1 MKRQATVSG
10 VAVAASLAAIGL
22 AATPA
27 HADGVYPSEHL
38 DLAPVGGAPLRS
50 GFVQNIKAEG
60 PVVYAHEIFVLNGAG
75 SRATYKVTR
84 NIFPFDSGC
93 SGDNGVSAS
102 PVATLRT
109 NRSGNARDDLFV
121 RPEQVAG
128 FEGVHGVKWTV
139 HNAGGALAYR
149 TACTA
154 VTLD

>member
-1 MKRQATVSG
+1 MKA
-10 VAVAASLAAIGL
+10 AVQGLAAAASLAAVGL
-22 AATPA
+22 ATAPA
-27 HADGVYPSEHL
+27 HADRVYHTEHL

-75 SRATYKVTR
+75 SRATYTVTR
-84 NIFPFDSGC
+84 NFFPFDSDC
-93 SGDNGVSAS
+93 SGDNGVFAS
-102 PVATLRT
+102 DVATLRT

-121 RPEQVAG
+121 RPEEVAG

-139 HNAGGALAYR
+139 DNAGGALAYQTR
-149 TACTA
+149 CTT